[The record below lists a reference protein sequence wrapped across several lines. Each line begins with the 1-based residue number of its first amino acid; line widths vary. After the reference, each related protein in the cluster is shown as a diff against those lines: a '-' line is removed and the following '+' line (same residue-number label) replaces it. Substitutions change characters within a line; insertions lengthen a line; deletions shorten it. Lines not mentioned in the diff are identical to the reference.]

1 MNKCNERFLS
11 TANSTF
17 LGYVGAAILG
27 LVLSN
32 VFYLITM
39 GSPFL
44 ALLLYGV
51 YTFCVL
57 LLSAL
62 CNDISRGE
70 NCGVCA
76 LNEFW
81 ITLENIIQRKSKN

>member
-1 MNKCNERFLS
+1 MNECTERLLS
-11 TANSTF
+11 TNSNTF

-32 VFYLITM
+32 VFYLIIM

-62 CNDISRGE
+62 CNDISRGG